1 MRLVP
6 EKMDDLSLI
15 EKVRDEGD
23 SSCFQEIVNR
33 HSGIYLQMVH
43 SYAPRSIP
51 IDNIND
57 LIDSKESHIYDA
69 VQNFDETRN
78 IKFSTYLGNHTRWLC
93 LNAANKK
100 SHSPLD
106 ENFDIEFESSESI
119 EKVENDTLCKV
130 FKYIEDSEDSRV
142 IKIFKMRYISVDGKR
157 KIVPWRKIAKEIN
170 LSIQGCINIHNST
183 LKKLKKKFHKSYD

>member
-1 MRLVP
+1 MKLIP

-15 EKVRDEGD
+15 EKIRDQGD

-43 SYAPRSIP
+43 SYAPRSIA

-57 LIDSKESHIYDA
+57 LLDSKESHIYDA
-69 VQNFDETRN
+69 IQNFDETRN

-100 SHSPLD
+100 AHIQLD
-106 ENFDIEFESSESI
+106 ENFDREFESSEVI
-119 EKVENDTLCKV
+119 EKADSDTLNKV
-130 FKYIEDSEDSRV
+130 FKYIEDNEDSRV
-142 IKIFKMRYISVDGKR
+142 AKIFKMRYVSIGGKR
-157 KIVPWRKIAKEIN
+157 KLVPWRKIAKEIN

-183 LKKLKKKFHKSYD
+183 LKKLKKKFHKSND

>member
-1 MRLVP
+1 MKLIP

-15 EKVRDEGD
+15 EKVRDYGD

-43 SYAPRSIP
+43 SYAPRSIA

-100 SHSPLD
+100 NHSPLD
-106 ENFDIEFESSESI
+106 DNFDCEFESSESV
-119 EKVENDTLCKV
+119 EKLENDTLNKV
-130 FKYIEDSEDSRV
+130 FKYIEESEDSRV
-142 IKIFKMRYISVDGKR
+142 VKIFKMRYISVDGKR
-157 KIVPWRKIAKEIN
+157 KIVPWRRIAKEIN

>member
-15 EKVRDEGD
+15 EKVKDHGD

-43 SYAPRSIP
+43 SYAPRSIA

-57 LIDSKESHIYDA
+57 LLDSKESHIYDA

-100 SHSPLD
+100 THAPLD
-106 ENFDIEFESSESI
+106 DNFDCEFESSESL
-119 EKVENDTLCKV
+119 EKTESDTLNKV
-130 FKYIEDSEDSRV
+130 FKFIEENEDSRV
-142 IKIFKMRYISVDGKR
+142 AKIFKMRYVSVAGKR
-157 KIVPWRKIAKEIN
+157 KLVPWRKIAKEIN

-183 LKKLKKKFHKSYD
+183 LKKLKKKFHKSND

>member
-15 EKVRDEGD
+15 EKIKDHGD

-43 SYAPRSIP
+43 SYAPRSIA

-57 LIDSKESHIYDA
+57 LLDSKESHIYDA

-100 SHSPLD
+100 THAQLD
-106 ENFDIEFESSESI
+106 ENFDLEFESSEII
-119 EKVENDTLCKV
+119 EKTESDTLNKV
-130 FKYIEDSEDSRV
+130 FKYIEENEDSRV
-142 IKIFKMRYISVDGKR
+142 AKIFKMRYVSVAGKR
-157 KIVPWRKIAKEIN
+157 KLVPWRKIAKEIN

-183 LKKLKKKFHKSYD
+183 LKKLKKKFHKSND

>member
-1 MRLVP
+1 MKLIP

-15 EKVRDEGD
+15 EKIRDCGD

-43 SYAPRSIP
+43 SYAPRSIA

-100 SHSPLD
+100 NHSPLD
-106 ENFDIEFESSESI
+106 DNFDCEFESSESV
-119 EKVENDTLCKV
+119 EKLENDTLNKV
-130 FKYIEDSEDSRV
+130 FKYIEESEDSRV
-142 IKIFKMRYISVDGKR
+142 VKIFKMRYISVDGKR
-157 KIVPWRKIAKEIN
+157 KIVPWRRIAKEIN

-183 LKKLKKKFHKSYD
+183 LKKLKKKFHTSYD

>member
-1 MRLVP
+1 MKLVP

-15 EKVRDEGD
+15 EKIRDHGD
-23 SSCFQEIVNR
+23 NSCFQEIVNR

-43 SYAPRSIP
+43 SYAPRSIA

-57 LIDSKESHIYDA
+57 LLDSKESHIYDA

-100 SHSPLD
+100 NHTSLD
-106 ENFDIEFESSESI
+106 ENFDQEFESSEVFQKAES
-119 EKVENDTLCKV
+119 DTINKV
-130 FKYIEDSEDSRV
+130 FKFIEDNEDSRV
-142 IKIFKMRYISVDGKR
+142 VKIFKMRYVSVDGKR
-157 KIVPWRKIAKEIN
+157 KIMPWRKIAKEIN

-183 LKKLKKKFHKSYD
+183 LKKLKKKFHKLYD